1 MLGLSTLLIVVT
13 IADGF
18 RVAESAFFVCVEAL
32 LNLMV
37 TADLL
42 ARIKVQGLAQF
53 FRLDLTKKSWWW
65 NMFDIFVV
73 LSCNSLFLA
82 TISVKHGTGWEID
95 ESLEELF
102 LVLWSV
108 W

>member
-42 ARIKVQGLAQF
+42 ARIKVQGLA
-53 FRLDLTKKSWWW
+53 
-65 NMFDIFVV
+65 
-73 LSCNSLFLA
+73 
-82 TISVKHGTGWEID
+82 
-95 ESLEELF
+95 
-102 LVLWSV
+102 
-108 W
+108 